1 MKKENISIYT
11 IAEEANVS
19 PSTVSRVLSGNVK
32 VSEEKRMRV
41 QDLIDKYNFKPNVL
55 AQELGRLKI
64 KENGKEKS

>member
-11 IAEEANVS
+11 IAEEAGVS

-32 VSEEKRMRV
+32 VSEEKRRRV
-41 QDLIDKYNFKPNVL
+41 QELIDKYNFKPNVL

-64 KENGKEKS
+64 KENS

>member
-11 IAEEANVS
+11 IAEEAGVS

-32 VSEEKRMRV
+32 VSEEKRKRV
-41 QDLIDKYNFKPNVL
+41 QELIDKYNFKPNIL

-64 KENGKEKS
+64 KENS